1 VAANIEFASFVENDL
16 MMNNLVWRNTKES
29 IQDEYEVPDYEEQV
43 VWIDCHPI
51 EALHIKCKFEYLR
64 ALK

>member
-1 VAANIEFASFVENDL
+1 
-16 MMNNLVWRNTKES
+16 MNNLVWRNTKES